1 MRKICGMMSFLSML
15 FMVGAAGSMYAGEIG
30 PFECFVKALVAGI
43 AMFFFAS
50 ISGVFCENSGR
61 Q

>member
-1 MRKICGMMSFLSML
+1 MRKIYGMMSFVSML

-30 PFECFVKALVAGI
+30 PFECLVRGSVASI

-50 ISGVFCENSGR
+50 ISGVFCENSR
-61 Q
+61 R